1 MEIWIMNHYRNY
13 MNIMKKQT
21 TCENLNNEIKLKIS
35 KVSKKR
41 MFSFEKNLMTMKQ
54 KRNCVKAIRKE
65 NNS

>member
-21 TCENLNNEIKLKIS
+21 TCENLNNEIKLKIGKAS
-35 KVSKKR
+35 K
-41 MFSFEKNLMTMKQ
+41 MTMKQ